1 MSKRPQTVMGDDV
14 PLESLTVEQLKSM
27 LAEKNLPKTGKKA
40 ELIDRLNSAKQEN
53 VIELS
58 TSIWSRNVIGRF
70 NLAQSVGSIAAVLL
84 LMVVVLNPSILG
96 FGEDEPVYQPI
107 GFDADKT
114 RWYAQELVNLGH
126 PEWEGRMSGSPEE
139 AAAAQM
145 ILDNLTEMGYSP
157 QLNTYPVPMFSI
169 NSEPIVSMCIPP
181 ADGLFG
187 APVSGASCN
196 SGLGAQV
203 TSFNHR
209 TDFVLQG
216 YSGSADIQFGQEME
230 LIDLDD
236 GTDDGLWG
244 TASGKVGIVR
254 GGNSIDGNTG
264 IYIKAAEN
272 GLAGIFRINN
282 QSNCGQIE
290 SDDCVPIFK
299 SILVDDMKAAN
310 SGSIPENIPFIA
322 VSNNTGNQMLELA
335 AQGAYLRL
343 FSDVDNTGELSVSV
357 PCGTLYGKSD
367 DLIIVGAHHDTVY
380 HAQGAVDDTSGT
392 ATVLEMARQLAMI
405 ANESGTPDYTL
416 RFCTWGGEEEGL
428 WGSKAYVGAN
438 ANELAR
444 NLRLYINLDM
454 NHVDVDI
461 ANRGNTLR
469 FFSNSKEDINAMK
482 DIVEVLEQE
491 RPDLFPKYAVTTG
504 LLEGERGA
512 PDGMPY
518 NSDHGPFVYD
528 LPDGVVGNALVC
540 YGTGSYE
547 YHTYA
552 DTMDRFNEESLG
564 VSVIAYGTY
573 IRHLAWPVTA

>member
-1 MSKRPQTVMGDDV
+1 MSKRLQAVMSDDV

-157 QLNTYPVPMFSI
+157 QLNTYPVPMFAI

-244 TASGKVGIVR
+244 TAAGKVGIVR

-290 SDDCVPIFK
+290 NDDCVPIFK

-454 NHVDVDI
+454 NHVDIDI

-482 DIVEVLEQE
+482 DIVKVLEQE

>member
-1 MSKRPQTVMGDDV
+1 MSIEDS
-14 PLESLTVEQLKSM
+14 LESLTVEQLKT
-27 LAEKNLPKTGKKA
+27 LLEERGLPKSGKKA
-40 ELIDRLNSAKQEN
+40 ELIERLSVSDEEN
-53 VIELS
+53 VIELG
-58 TSIWSRNVIGRF
+58 TSVWSRTVVGQF
-70 NLAQSVGSIAAVLL
+70 NLAQTVGSVSAALL
-84 LMVVVLNPSILG
+84 LMLVLFNPSILG

-107 GFDADKT
+107 GFDASQT

-139 AAAAQM
+139 AAGAQM

-157 QLNTYPVPMFSI
+157 QLNTYPVPMFAI
-169 NSEPIVSMCIPP
+169 NSAPILSMCIPP
-181 ADGLFG
+181 VGGFFG
-187 APVSGASCN
+187 GPVTGAACN
-196 SGLGAQV
+196 SGVGAQI
-203 TSFNHR
+203 TTFEHR
-209 TDFVLQG
+209 TQFVLQG
-216 YSGSADIQFGQEME
+216 YSGSADYQFGQEME

-236 GTDDGLWG
+236 GTVDSLW
-244 TASGKVGIVR
+244 TDAAGKVGIVR

-272 GLAGIFRINN
+272 GLAGILRINN
-282 QSNCGQIE
+282 QSNCGQIVA
-290 SDDCVPIFK
+290 DDCIPIFK
-299 SILVDDMKAAN
+299 SIRVDDMKAAN

-335 AQGAYLRL
+335 SQGAFLRL
-343 FSDVDNTGELSVSV
+343 FSDVDNAGELSVSV
-357 PCGTLYGKSD
+357 PCGTLYGKSE

-392 ATVLEMARQLAMI
+392 ATVLEMARQIAMV
-405 ANESGTPDYTL
+405 ANESGTPEYTI

-454 NHVDVDI
+454 NHVDIDI
-461 ANRGNTLR
+461 PNRGNSLR
-469 FFSNSKEDINAMK
+469 FFSNSEKDINAMR
-482 DIVEVLEQE
+482 DVLDVVEKE
-491 RPDLFPKYAVTTG
+491 RPDLFPKYSVSTG
-504 LLEGERGA
+504 LLAGDRGE

-528 LPDGVVGNALVC
+528 LPDGVTGNALVC
-540 YGTGSYE
+540 YGSGSYE

-573 IRHLAWPVTA
+573 IRHLAWPVFE